1 VTGICYKFTARVVRH
16 AGSYY
21 MLYVH
26 VKSAPEELRRALEE
40 LARRKLVEVVI
51 ICP

>member
-1 VTGICYKFTARVVRH
+1 MTGVCYKLTARVVRH
-16 AGSYY
+16 GGSYY

-26 VKSAPEELRRALEE
+26 IKDAPEELKRALEE
-40 LARRKLVEVVI
+40 LARRKSVELLI